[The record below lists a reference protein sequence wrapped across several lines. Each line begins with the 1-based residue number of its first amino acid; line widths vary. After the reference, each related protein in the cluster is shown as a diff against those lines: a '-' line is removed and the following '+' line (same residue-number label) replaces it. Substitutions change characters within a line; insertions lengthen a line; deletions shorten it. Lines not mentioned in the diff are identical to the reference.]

1 MKDFMPV
8 FWHTAASPGEL
19 LALTHPVLGPYSAF
33 LPNPLP
39 PKLELENPIIRRLAH
54 TEHLL
59 GRLTEL
65 GMQLPNPELLT
76 YAFMRREAVLSSEI
90 EGIHT
95 TVAEVYQYEAEQ
107 DDHGRG
113 FAREAYNNYDALR
126 YGLEQIEQ
134 REVTLGLVREL
145 HERLMHEVRDA
156 RGRNKNPGAIRETQN
171 YIGSPGSGIAQ
182 ASFVPPP
189 PDRVMDLLRDWE
201 SFVRTNDEL
210 PILAKIAFA
219 HYQFEAI
226 HPFEDGN
233 GRVGRL
239 LISLML
245 QKERLLAVPILSLSS
260 YIAVMRQE
268 YYRGLQSVT
277 RVGAWSEWLNFLL
290 TAIQESAEDAIARSQ
305 RILELR
311 EQYTVRVKE
320 NTRSRAIELV
330 DFMFQRPVFTQAQA
344 IEQIDVTPQAMAGY
358 FRLFVELGLIEE
370 TTGKY
375 NNRVYRVPELLGI
388 LG

>member
-1 MKDFMPV
+1 MSV
-8 FWHTAASPGEL
+8 GWYSSASPGEL
-19 LALTHPVLGPYSAF
+19 LELTHPVLGPYQAF
-33 LPNPLP
+33 LPHPLP
-39 PKLELENPIIRRLAH
+39 PKIAFEPQTVRQLAKA
-54 TEHLL
+54 EHSL
-59 GRLTEL
+59 GRLSEL
-65 GMQLPNPELLT
+65 GQQLPNPDLLT

-95 TVAEVYQYEAEQ
+95 TVAEVYHYEAEPNG
-107 DDHGRG
+107 HGHG
-113 FAREAYNNYDALR
+113 FTREAFNNYDALR
-126 YGLEQIEQ
+126 FGLEQITH
-134 REVTLGLVREL
+134 RDLSLGLLREL
-145 HERLMHEVRDA
+145 HARLMHDVRDA
-156 RGRNKNPGAIRETQN
+156 RGRDKSPGAVRQTQN
-171 YIGSPGSGIAQ
+171 YIGTPGANIAQ

-189 PDRVMDLLRDWE
+189 PDRVPELLEQWE
-201 SFVRTNDEL
+201 RFARTDDEL

-245 QKERLLAVPILSLSS
+245 QREKLLSVPILSLSS

-277 RVGAWSEWLNFLL
+277 RLGAWTEWLNYML

-311 EQYTVRVKE
+311 EHYATRVKAS
-320 NTRSRAIELV
+320 TRSRAIELV
-330 DFMFQRPVFTQAQA
+330 DFMFERPVFTQAQA
-344 IEQIDVTPQAMAGY
+344 ILVINVTPQALAGY

-370 TTGKY
+370 TTGRY
-375 NNRVYRVPELLGI
+375 NNRVYRVPELLGV